1 LNGATSC
8 RNIEEGASTNGKAS
22 DGDHK
27 LAGENSSVQKEV
39 SVGGEL

>member
-39 SVGGEL
+39 SVDGEL